1 MSESHQSILS
11 LAEKERVVTF
21 GKTKPYTWFFVI
33 FWFVAAAMF
42 VYFVCLFE
50 MTGNLVAR
58 YTSCVLILASGV
70 CASANA
76 YLSDRMC
83 GYQVR
88 IPAVMWTER
97 GARILADR
105 NFDPLMSS
113 ILIRVAWTLLTFG
126 MVALF
131 LAEPVE
137 GTPAVVSLAI
147 FVMIGIC
154 LFGSVVYFWWKR
166 WRRMQHPGDIDL
178 SADGM
183 YQRLGDRVLE
193 VSWKDI
199 RSWKGLVC
207 RFQGEKY
214 SEWGVV
220 CNRQVS
226 RRASQ
231 EARSYGSPRPQTFY
245 PLLNAAGDVDN
256 FSIMIASAR
265 LYPEWIESL
274 LADPNRVER
283 LRSILTF
290 REGPKDFML
299 HLDSLSE
306 RHPGLPLSYSDLVMI
321 DLSRPSWL
329 SEWCREEMYV
339 NGCL

>member
-1 MSESHQSILS
+1 MSDSHQSTLI
-11 LAEKERVVTF
+11 LAEKERVVTY
-21 GKTKPYTWFFVI
+21 GRTKLYTWCFAI
-33 FWFVAAAMF
+33 FWLAAAAMF

-50 MTGNLVAR
+50 MTGNLIAR
-58 YTSCVLILASGV
+58 YTSCVLILASGM

-76 YLSDRMC
+76 YLSDRIC

-97 GARILADR
+97 GVRILADR

-113 ILIRVAWTLLTFG
+113 ILIRVAWTLLAFG
-126 MVALF
+126 GIALF
-131 LAEPVE
+131 LADPEE
-137 GTPAVVSLAI
+137 GTPEVVSLTI

-154 LFGSVVYFWWKR
+154 LSGSVVYYWWKR
-166 WRRMQHPGDIDL
+166 RRRVQYPGDIDL
-178 SADGM
+178 SVDGM
-183 YQRLGDRVLE
+183 YQRLEDRVLE

-207 RFQGEKY
+207 RFQGETY
-214 SEWGVV
+214 SKWNVV
-220 CNRQVS
+220 CSRQVS

-231 EARSYGSPRPQTFY
+231 GARSYGSPRPQIFC
-245 PLLNAAGDVDN
+245 PLLNAVGDVDS

-274 LADPNRVER
+274 FVDPNRVER

-290 REGPKDFML
+290 RGGPKDFRL

-306 RHPGLPLSYSDLVMI
+306 RRPGLPLSYSDLVMI
-321 DLSRPSWL
+321 DLSGPSSL
-329 SEWCREEMYV
+329 SERRREEMYV

>member
-1 MSESHQSILS
+1 
-11 LAEKERVVTF
+11 
-21 GKTKPYTWFFVI
+21 
-33 FWFVAAAMF
+33 
-42 VYFVCLFE
+42 
-50 MTGNLVAR
+50 
-58 YTSCVLILASGV
+58 
-70 CASANA
+70 
-76 YLSDRMC
+76 MC

-113 ILIRVAWTLLTFG
+113 ILLRVAWTLVTFG
-126 MVALF
+126 FIALF
-131 LAEPVE
+131 LAEPEE
-137 GTPAVVSLAI
+137 GIPAVVSLAI
-147 FVMIGIC
+147 VVMIGIC
-154 LFGSVVYFWWKR
+154 LFGSVVYYWWKR
-166 WRRMQHPGDIDL
+166 RRRMQYPGDIDL

-183 YQRLGDRVLE
+183 YQRLEDRVLE

-207 RFQGEKY
+207 RFQGETY
-214 SEWGVV
+214 SKWNVV
-220 CNRQVS
+220 CSRQVS
-226 RRASQ
+226 RRVSQ
-231 EARSYGSPRPQTFY
+231 GAQSYGSPRPQVFY
-245 PLLNAAGDVDN
+245 PLLNAVGDVDN

-274 LADPNRVER
+274 FADPNRVER

-290 REGPKDFML
+290 RDGPKDFRL

-306 RHPGLPLSYSDLVMI
+306 RLPGLPLSYSDLVMI
-321 DLSRPSWL
+321 DLSGPSSL
-329 SEWCREEMYV
+329 SERRREEMYV

>member
-21 GKTKPYTWFFVI
+21 GKTKPYMWFFVI

-58 YTSCVLILASGV
+58 YTSCVLILAGGV
-70 CASANA
+70 CGSVYT
-76 YLSDRMC
+76 YLSGRMC
-83 GYQVR
+83 SYQVR
-88 IPAVMWTER
+88 IPAVVWTEW
-97 GARILADR
+97 GAKILADR

-126 MVALF
+126 GIAFM
-131 LAEPVE
+131 LADPEE
-137 GTPAVVSLAI
+137 GTPAVVSLTI
-147 FVMIGIC
+147 FVMVGIC

-166 WRRMQHPGDIDL
+166 RRRIQYPGDIDL

-183 YQRLGDRVLE
+183 YQRLEDRALE

-199 RSWKGLVC
+199 GSREGVVYKP
-207 RFQGEKY
+207 QGDTY

-231 EARSYGSPRPQTFY
+231 RARFYGMARPQVFRS
-245 PLLNAAGDVDN
+245 LLNAVGDVDSFN
-256 FSIMIASAR
+256 IMIASAR

-306 RHPGLPLSYSDLVMI
+306 RRPGLPLGYSDLVMI
-321 DLSRPSWL
+321 DLSAP
-329 SEWCREEMYV
+329 
-339 NGCL
+339 

>member
-1 MSESHQSILS
+1 MSTSSQYS
-11 LAEKERVVTF
+11 LDMAARSRVVAF

-50 MTGNLVAR
+50 MTGNLVGR
-58 YTSCVLILASGV
+58 YTSCVLMLAGGV

-76 YLSDRMC
+76 YLSDRLC

-88 IPAVMWTER
+88 IPAVMWTDR

-105 NFDPLMSS
+105 KFDPLMSS
-113 ILIRVAWTLLTFG
+113 ILLRLAWTLVTFG
-126 MVALF
+126 FIALF
-131 LAEPVE
+131 LAEPE
-137 GTPAVVSLAI
+137 ESTPAMVSLAI
-147 FVMIGIC
+147 VVMIGIC
-154 LFGSVVYFWWKR
+154 LFGSVVYYLWKR
-166 WRRMQHPGDIDL
+166 RRRMQYPGDIDL
-178 SADGM
+178 SAEGM
-183 YQRLGDRVLE
+183 YQRLEDRVLE

-207 RFQGEKY
+207 RFQGETY
-214 SEWGVV
+214 SKWNVV
-220 CNRQVS
+220 CSRQVS

-231 EARSYGSPRPQTFY
+231 GAQSYGSPRPQVFY
-245 PLLNAAGDVDN
+245 PLLNAVGDVDN

-290 REGPKDFML
+290 RDGPKDFRL

-306 RHPGLPLSYSDLVMI
+306 RRPGLPLSYSDLVMI
-321 DLSRPSWL
+321 DLSGPSSL
-329 SEWCREEMYV
+329 SERRREEMYV

>member
-1 MSESHQSILS
+1 
-11 LAEKERVVTF
+11 
-21 GKTKPYTWFFVI
+21 
-33 FWFVAAAMF
+33 MF
-42 VYFVCLFE
+42 VYFVCLYD
-50 MTGNLVAR
+50 MTNLVVR

-126 MVALF
+126 GIAFM
-131 LAEPVE
+131 LADPEE
-137 GTPAVVSLAI
+137 GTPAVVSLTV

-183 YQRLGDRVLE
+183 YQRLGDRLLE

-199 RSWKGLVC
+199 RSWKGLVYKP
-207 RFQGEKY
+207 QGDTY

-220 CNRQVS
+220 CSQQVS
-226 RRASQ
+226 RKASQ
-231 EARSYGSPRPQTFY
+231 ETQPYGSPRPQIFR
-245 PLLNAAGDVDN
+245 PLLNAVGDVNN

-274 LADPNRVER
+274 FADPNRVER

-290 REGPKDFML
+290 RDGPKDFRL

-306 RHPGLPLSYSDLVMI
+306 RRPGLPLSYSDLVMV
-321 DLSRPSWL
+321 DLSAPS
-329 SEWCREEMYV
+329 
-339 NGCL
+339 

>member
-1 MSESHQSILS
+1 MSTSNQYS
-11 LAEKERVVTF
+11 LDVAARNRVVTF
-21 GKTKPYTWFFVI
+21 GKMKPYTWFFVI

-42 VYFVCLFE
+42 VYFVCLYD
-50 MTGNLVAR
+50 MTNLVVR

-126 MVALF
+126 GIAFM
-131 LAEPVE
+131 LADPEE
-137 GTPAVVSLAI
+137 GTPAVVSLTI

-154 LFGSVVYFWWKR
+154 LFGSVV
-166 WRRMQHPGDIDL
+166 
-178 SADGM
+178 ADGM
-183 YQRLGDRVLE
+183 YQRLEDRVLE

-207 RFQGEKY
+207 RFQGETY
-214 SEWGVV
+214 SKWNVV

-231 EARSYGSPRPQTFY
+231 GARSYGGPRPQIFY
-245 PLLNAAGDVDN
+245 PLLNVAGDVDSFN
-256 FSIMIASAR
+256 IMIASAR

-306 RHPGLPLSYSDLVMI
+306 RRPGLPLSYSDLVMI
-321 DLSRPSWL
+321 DLSAP
-329 SEWCREEMYV
+329 
-339 NGCL
+339 

>member
-11 LAEKERVVTF
+11 LAEKQRVVTF
-21 GKTKPYTWFFVI
+21 GKTKLYTWCFAI
-33 FWFVAAAMF
+33 FWLVAAAMF

-58 YTSCVLILASGV
+58 YTSCVLILAGGV
-70 CASANA
+70 CGGVYT
-76 YLSDRMC
+76 YLSGRMC

-88 IPAVMWTER
+88 IPAVMWTDR

-113 ILIRVAWTLLTFG
+113 ILLRVAWTLVTFG
-126 MVALF
+126 FIALF
-131 LAEPVE
+131 LAEPEE
-137 GTPAVVSLAI
+137 GTPAVVSLTI

-154 LFGSVVYFWWKR
+154 LFGSVVYYLWKR
-166 WRRMQHPGDIDL
+166 RRRMQYPGDIDL
-178 SADGM
+178 SAEGM
-183 YQRLGDRVLE
+183 HQRLEGRVLE
-193 VSWKDI
+193 VFWKDI
-199 RSWKGLVC
+199 RSRKGLVYKP
-207 RFQGEKY
+207 QGDTY

-220 CNRQVS
+220 SSRQVS

-231 EARSYGSPRPQTFY
+231 GAQSYGSPRPQVFY
-245 PLLNAAGDVDN
+245 PLLNAVGDVDN

-290 REGPKDFML
+290 RDGPKDFRL

-306 RHPGLPLSYSDLVMI
+306 RRPGLPLSYSDLVMI
-321 DLSRPSWL
+321 DLSGPSSL
-329 SEWCREEMYV
+329 SERRREEMYV